1 MHYIYR
7 GKNVTGCGEAK
18 LFAEQ
23 NRGWTEN
30 AHN

>member
-1 MHYIYR
+1 ME
-7 GKNVTGCGEAK
+7 KMSPGCGEAK